1 MCYICVIPHSFDHRL
16 WYVKSSLIWTGSSI
30 SLFVDDLF
38 PFYCYV
44 FYFQFL
50 PLNFSLSVGIEI
62 NNNPRSKFNFVI
74 AFSDFSWS
82 GLSPT
87 VCSVLGFACRLQN
100 VVKSTKR
107 VENIMHISLLGW
119 SCFLTLFHKTAF
131 WVIWNLFT
139 VNSVRPY
146 LAQNRKSIDLRS
158 CMKSTAFNAV

>member
-1 MCYICVIPHSFDHRL
+1 MLHLCYPSQFWSPLMICKIILDLNWFKYQSFCLRL
-16 WYVKSSLIWTGSSI
+16 VSI
-30 SLFVDDLF
+30 LLLR
-38 PFYCYV
+38 C
-44 FYFQFL
+44 YFQFL

-139 VNSVRPY
+139 MNSVRPY